1 VWRALCVVGL
11 LGCGRFDFDARARPS
26 AGDGAVP
33 TDGAPEVDAAGSAGP
48 DGARPDGAPAFVPTC
63 PVRSTAPDPLT
74 LSGQVISGLTGQPE
88 ADVEFEI
95 STVAAGAVVT
105 TASSD
110 GAGNFTVRIPTGG
123 VPVQTRIKVSKPGLL
138 TGYDEG
144 NQPYDRDE
152 IGIVEFT
159 GTQADLDMAYAAAGL
174 TEDPS
179 RGSVV
184 LVIVDCATT
193 PIAGASVT
201 SSPASRAVYADTSQ
215 RPYGTLAATTSS
227 GVVYLL
233 DAPTGPLMI
242 TAAAPGL
249 VFPPAPL
256 TVHQNPAVS
265 STNVYAS
272 P

>member
-1 VWRALCVVGL
+1 MWRALCVVGL

-201 SSPASRAVYADTSQ
+201 SSPA
-215 RPYGTLAATTSS
+215 
-227 GVVYLL
+227 
-233 DAPTGPLMI
+233 
-242 TAAAPGL
+242 
-249 VFPPAPL
+249 
-256 TVHQNPAVS
+256 
-265 STNVYAS
+265 
-272 P
+272 